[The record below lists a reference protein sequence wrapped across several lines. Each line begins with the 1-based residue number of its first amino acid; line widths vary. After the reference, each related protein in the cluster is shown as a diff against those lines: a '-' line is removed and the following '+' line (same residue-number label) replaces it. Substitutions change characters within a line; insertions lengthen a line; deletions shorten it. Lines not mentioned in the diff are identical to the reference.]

1 VKIRSVSANNRKRAF
16 EVRTARGVMPFP
28 YSRAEPM
35 PSSYDPVTDVY
46 VDPELGREGFTW
58 RLASGAEGSLPVD
71 AVLDYNADPEYLADL
86 VAHELAVAA
95 HDRIREAGLSRREIC
110 RRLGTSASQLYRL
123 IDARNGRTSMRQL
136 VTLLHVLGCDVTL
149 RVTKRRRRR

>member
-1 VKIRSVSANNRKRAF
+1 
-16 EVRTARGVMPFP
+16 
-28 YSRAEPM
+28 
-35 PSSYDPVTDVY
+35 
-46 VDPELGREGFTW
+46 
-58 RLASGAEGSLPVD
+58 
-71 AVLDYNADPEYLADL
+71 
-86 VAHELAVAA
+86 
-95 HDRIREAGLSRREIC
+95 LSRREIC

>member
-1 VKIRSVSANNRKRAF
+1 VKIRSVRANNRKRAF
-16 EVRTARGVMPFP
+16 EARTARGCMPYP
-28 YSRAEPM
+28 YARAEPM
-35 PSSYDPVTDVY
+35 PTPDDPVVDVY

-58 RLASGAEGSLPVD
+58 VLASGAEGSLPAD

-86 VAHELAVAA
+86 LAHALAVAA
-95 HDRIREAGLSRREIC
+95 RERLRTAGLSRREIC

-136 VTLLHVLGCDVTL
+136 VTLLHVLGCDVSL
-149 RVTKRRRRR
+149 KVSERGARR